1 MTQAELD
8 REVAEATGESIGT
21 IRRHGFSLVTPL
33 KVFDP
38 DADQQVQQPQVLDWD
53 LIEYLRSARAA

>member
-1 MTQAELD
+1 MSQSELD
-8 REVAEATGESIGT
+8 AAVAAATGESVRA

-38 DADQQVQQPQVLDWD
+38 DADEMTDPQTVDWD
-53 LIEYLRSARAA
+53 DVDYSRRLAA

>member
-1 MTQAELD
+1 MSQAEL
-8 REVAEATGESIGT
+8 EEAVARATGESLGT

-38 DADQQVQQPQVLDWD
+38 DDATQAEPQVIDWD
-53 LIEYLRSARAA
+53 AVQARHWRSAA

>member
-1 MTQAELD
+1 MTQAELEH
-8 REVAEATGESIGT
+8 EVAAKMGESVST

-38 DADQQVQQPQVLDWD
+38 DADEMARPPQWLDWD
-53 LIEYLRSARAA
+53 QADSERCARVA

>member
-1 MTQAELD
+1 MSQSEL
-8 REVAEATGESIGT
+8 EEAVARATGESLRT

-38 DADQQVQQPQVLDWD
+38 DEHVQAEPQIVDWD
-53 LIEYLRSARAA
+53 EVQARRIRSAA

>member
-1 MTQAELD
+1 MTQVEME
-8 REVAEATGESIGT
+8 REVAAKMGESVST

-38 DADQQVQQPQVLDWD
+38 DADDMPCQMVDWD
-53 LIEYLRSARAA
+53 QLEADRYARAA